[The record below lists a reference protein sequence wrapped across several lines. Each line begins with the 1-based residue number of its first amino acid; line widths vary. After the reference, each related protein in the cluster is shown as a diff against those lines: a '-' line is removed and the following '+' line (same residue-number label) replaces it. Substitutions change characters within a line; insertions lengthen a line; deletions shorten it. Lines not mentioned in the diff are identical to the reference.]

1 MKRVEWCP
9 LERRRNDRWAHP
21 YLRQSGRRSV
31 RPLPPL
37 SWTLRDSPDTPTLP
51 SPRERG
57 RVGWGTGLT
66 PSVSGRSP
74 AAFQSALAPAVLLP
88 ESFRGGCSFGAAPA
102 RDLSCGRAYSA
113 FCLSSVGPGGQLVS
127 RGKGSR
133 GGPSRLVMSTRT
145 GFPCSTRKNSKKRCF
160 RPLAG

>member
-37 SWTLRDSPDTPTLP
+37 SWTLRDSPDSPTLHP
-51 SPRERG
+51 PPLAGEG
-57 RVGWGTGLT
+57 RVGGSGLT

-113 FCLSSVGPGGQLVS
+113 CCLSPVGPGGQLVS
-127 RGKGSR
+127 RGRGSR
-133 GGPSRLVMSTRT
+133 GGPRLLVERT
-145 GFPCSTRKNSKKRCF
+145 AARVAQPRGSGGVS
-160 RPLAG
+160 